1 MLIRLV
7 SYVKTKI
14 LWEYVIIVIP
24 TFWNFILGIQ
34 VKLVAT
40 MEIVID
46 NNNVIPMIDNVN
58 TGVKVNLDQSIQM
71 KAINNSSK
79 QWRSLK
85 WVQNVL

>member
-1 MLIRLV
+1 
-7 SYVKTKI
+7 
-14 LWEYVIIVIP
+14 
-24 TFWNFILGIQ
+24 
-34 VKLVAT
+34 

-79 QWRSLK
+79 Q
-85 WVQNVL
+85 